1 MVPKAPGV
9 VGSTL
14 EWVEQRQV
22 ERRRWVTAAK
32 MARGVE
38 RTAGFGKFEEEPRQL
53 KIHGML
59 TWDGAVSD
67 WEARRSRWAVALAVR
82 FVLPLCAG
90 FRTFLGM
97 VFSVV
102 ARETSPTNTTAQF
115 LF

>member
-22 ERRRWVTAAK
+22 EWRRWVTAKK
-32 MARGVE
+32 MRGVE
-38 RTAGFGKFEEEPRQL
+38 RTVGFGNFEKEPRQV

-67 WEARRSRWAVALAVR
+67 WQARRSRWAVALAAR
-82 FVLPLCAG
+82 LWLQSNARRPRG
-90 FRTFLGM
+90 FLGI
-97 VFSVV
+97 
-102 ARETSPTNTTAQF
+102 
-115 LF
+115 

>member
-38 RTAGFGKFEEEPRQL
+38 RTVGFEKFEEEPRQV

-67 WEARRSRWAVALAVR
+67 WEARRSRWAVALAAR
-82 FVLPLCAG
+82 LCLLSRPRP
-90 FRTFLGM
+90 FFFLGM
-97 VFSVV
+97 IK
-102 ARETSPTNTTAQF
+102 
-115 LF
+115 